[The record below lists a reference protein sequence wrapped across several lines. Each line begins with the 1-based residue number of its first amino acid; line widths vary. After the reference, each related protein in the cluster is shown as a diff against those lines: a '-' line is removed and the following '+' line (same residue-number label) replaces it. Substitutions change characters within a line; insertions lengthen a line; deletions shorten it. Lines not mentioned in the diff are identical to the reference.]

1 MNLPDLPRNSRL
13 RNSPF
18 RTGLLACLL
27 LAGGALA
34 SLPVQA
40 KAPSPER
47 AMAPATP
54 PELPIQVQP
63 GAEAAATPNAARV
76 AAEVRAGTR
85 QDSDVATAVAALLM
99 RQPGLSGVTVQ
110 VQAGIVALGGKVPEE
125 ADRARATT
133 LAKSVR
139 GVTDVVSVV
148 QLDANLHTR
157 LDSALDQVKDKLVR
171 IVAAVPLLA
180 VAILIVAL
188 AWWIGRVVSR
198 RPARWLRERSRNPY
212 MDGLVRRIL
221 QTIVLLLGVLL
232 ALNLLGATSLVG
244 AVLGSAGVIGLA
256 FGFAFKDVA
265 ENYISGVLLSLRR
278 PFAPGDRLVIDRY
291 EGKVVALT
299 SRTTL
304 LMTLDGNHLSL
315 PNALVFKSVVLNY
328 SVNPKRRFEVLLPID
343 PSQSIR
349 RAQELALQALAKVGG
364 VLADPAPSWS
374 ADGYNAKGID
384 LRFYGWIDQR
394 DSDLTKVRS
403 EALRAIK
410 GAFGHN
416 GIQGPETVRYLAPE
430 APAAAATR
438 AVGDDSDACGDT
450 SVNRDIDAQLAA
462 AQQATNE
469 RNLLDTNATPND
481 GDSAARTA

>member
-1 MNLPDLPRNSRL
+1 MTTNPSTARHV
-13 RNSPF
+13 
-18 RTGLLACLL
+18 LACLL
-27 LAGGALA
+27 LLAVFAHAPAAHAAPQASPGSISAA
-34 SLPVQA
+34 SL
-40 KAPSPER
+40 
-47 AMAPATP
+47 
-54 PELPIQVQP
+54 
-63 GAEAAATPNAARV
+63 GAIPNPKRV
-76 AAEVRAGTR
+76 AAEVRAGAR
-85 QDSDVATAVAALLM
+85 EDSDVATAVAALLL
-99 RQPGLSGVTVQ
+99 RQPELSAVTVQ
-110 VQAGIVALGGKVPEE
+110 VHAGIVTLGGKVPEE
-125 ADRARATT
+125 ADRARAAT

-139 GVTDVVSVV
+139 GVTDVANAV

-171 IVAAVPLLA
+171 IVAAIPLLA

-198 RPARWLRERSRNPY
+198 RPARWLGDSSRNPY
-212 MDGLVRRIL
+212 MDGLVRRVL
-221 QTIVLLLGVLL
+221 QAFVLLLGILL
-232 ALNLLGATSLVG
+232 ALNLLGATALLG
-244 AVLGSAGVIGLA
+244 AVLGSAGVVGLA

-278 PFAPGDRLVIDRY
+278 PFAPGDRLMIDKY

-328 SVNPKRRFEVLLPID
+328 SVNPKRRFDVLLPID

-349 RAQELALQALAKVGG
+349 RAQELALQALAKVDG
-364 VLADPAPSWS
+364 VLDEPAPSWS

-384 LRFYGWIDQR
+384 LRFHGWVDQR
-394 DSDLTKVRS
+394 CSDLTKVRS

-416 GIQGPETVRYLAPE
+416 GVLGPETVRYLPPEPATAPFPQ
-430 APAAAATR
+430 ARTQPPAQPN
-438 AVGDDSDACGDT
+438 DDEGCGDT

-462 AQQATNE
+462 AQRATDD
-469 RNLLDTNATPND
+469 RNLLDPETAPET
-481 GDSAARTA
+481 GDHPDPGR

>member
-1 MNLPDLPRNSRL
+1 MTMTPRFPRCLTSRPL
-13 RNSPF
+13 F
-18 RTGLLACLL
+18 ALLA
-27 LAGGALA
+27 AFAFAVPAVAAPQPPAAA
-34 SLPVQA
+34 ST
-40 KAPSPER
+40 SPESL
-47 AMAPATP
+47 ATT
-54 PELPIQVQP
+54 
-63 GAEAAATPNAARV
+63 GAIPNPKRV
-76 AAEVRAGTR
+76 AAELRAGAR
-85 QDSDVATAVAALLM
+85 EDGDIATAVAALLL
-99 RQPGLSGVTVQ
+99 RQPELTAVTVQ
-110 VQAGIVALGGKVPEE
+110 VHGGIVTLGGKVPEE
-125 ADRARATT
+125 ADRARAAT

-139 GVTDVVSVV
+139 GVTDVANAV
-148 QLDANLHTR
+148 QLDSNVHTR

-171 IVAAVPLLA
+171 IVAAIPLLA
-180 VAILIVAL
+180 IAILIVVL

-198 RPARWLRERSRNPY
+198 RPARWLRDRSRNPY

-221 QTIVLLLGVLL
+221 QAVVLLLGILL
-232 ALNLLGATSLVG
+232 ALNLLGATSLIG

-278 PFAPGDRLVIDRY
+278 PFAPGDRLVVDKY

-328 SVNPKRRFEVLLPID
+328 SVNPKRRFDVLLPID
-343 PSQSIR
+343 PSESIR
-349 RAQELALQALAKVGG
+349 RAQELGLQALAKVDG
-364 VLADPAPSWS
+364 VLTDPAPSWS

-394 DSDLTKVRS
+394 CSDLTKVRS

-416 GIQGPETVRYLAPE
+416 GVHGPETVRYLAPQLPTPSP
-430 APAAAATR
+430 APLPAD
-438 AVGDDSDACGDT
+438 DDSDACGDT

-462 AQQATNE
+462 AQRATNE
-469 RNLLDTNATPND
+469 RNLLDPETASET
-481 GDSAARTA
+481 GDHTAASP